1 MPRWKTL
8 LVPTAVAVLT
18 FVAFLPALGNDFVS
32 WDDDR
37 NFLLNPNY
45 RGLGLHQLRWMW
57 TTFHMGHYVPLSWM
71 TLGLDY
77 ELWGMDARGYH
88 FTNLV
93 LHCAG
98 VVVVYFVA
106 LRLLRA
112 ALDSQAPVS
121 SGALQLAAGLG
132 VLMYSVHPLRVESVA
147 WATERRDVLS
157 ALFVAASVL
166 AYLRFAAPQRTH
178 ARRWYWISV
187 GLFIAGLLSKATAL
201 TLPAVLLVLNWY
213 PLRRV
218 GSGRGWWTAEARSV
232 YRESLPFV
240 IPAVAIIPLT
250 IVALAPGKQLTFGA
264 KLAVSAYSLV
274 LYFWKFILPARLSPL
289 YVMPKHIDPF
299 QARFIAAYLA
309 VAAALVVAF
318 SMRRRAPAILAA
330 TACYLLIITPM
341 LGVVQN
347 GPQIAADRYT
357 YHASPAIA
365 VLIAAGS
372 AWLLAGRGR
381 AATLALASLAIGTL
395 MTLTWRQ
402 TTYWHDSERFWRYVL
417 SVQPESDLAHTM
429 VGNFDLAE
437 NRLDEAIANYRYSL
451 SIDSGYVD
459 SHNNLG
465 IALSKK
471 GDYAAAAPLFR
482 AALRIDPNDWTTH
495 NNLGIAAVH
504 LGQIDEAI
512 TEFGAVVRLNPPFAD
527 AHHNL
532 GVALARA
539 GRYSEAVDQFRM
551 TLQLDPEHA
560 EARTYLE
567 KALQLASAP
576 RRSGS

>member
-8 LVPTAVAVLT
+8 IGPTAVALLT
-18 FVAFLPALGNDFVS
+18 FVAFLPTLGNDFVS

-45 RGLGLHQLRWMW
+45 RGLGLGQLRWMW
-57 TTFHMGHYVPLSWM
+57 TTFHMGHYVPVSWM

-98 VVVVYFVA
+98 AVALYFIA

-112 ALDSQAPVS
+112 AFEGRASISEGTLR
-121 SGALQLAAGLG
+121 LAAVLG
-132 VLMYSVHPLRVESVA
+132 VLTYSVHPLRVESVA

-157 ALFVAASVL
+157 ALLVSASLL
-166 AYLRFAAPQRTH
+166 AYLRFVTPQGER
-178 ARRWYWISV
+178 ARRWYWASIA
-187 GLFIAGLLSKATAL
+187 LFAVALLSKATAL

-213 PLRRV
+213 PFRRI
-218 GSGRGWWTAEARSV
+218 GGERGWWTAEARAV
-232 YRESLPFV
+232 YRELLPFA
-240 IPAVAIIPLT
+240 IPAALIVPLT
-250 IVALAPGKQLTFGA
+250 IVALAPGKQLTLGA
-264 KLAVSAYSLV
+264 KLAVSAYSLL
-274 LYFWKFILPARLSPL
+274 LYLWKFIVPMRLSPL
-289 YVMPKHIDPF
+289 YVMPRQIDPF
-299 QARFIAAYLA
+299 QARFVAAYAVGIVMLA
-309 VAAALVVAF
+309 LAF
-318 SMRRRAPAILAA
+318 AMRRRVPAILASVV
-330 TACYLLIITPM
+330 CYLLIITPM

-365 VLIAAGS
+365 ILVAAGL
-372 AWLLAGRGR
+372 ALLLSGRGR
-381 AATLALASLAIGTL
+381 AATTAAVSLVIATF
-395 MTLTWRQ
+395 MVLTWRQ

-437 NRLDEAIANYRYSL
+437 NRLDDAIANYRFSL
-451 SIDSGYVD
+451 SVDSGYVD

-465 IALSKK
+465 IALSRK
-471 GDYAAAAPLFR
+471 GDYAEAAPIFR
-482 AALRIDPNDWTTH
+482 AALRIDPSDWSTH

-512 TEFGAVVRLNPPFAD
+512 SEFGAVVRLNPSFAD

-539 GRYSEAVDQFRM
+539 GRYPEAIDQFRA
-551 TLQLDPEHA
+551 TLKLVPEHA
-560 EARTYLE
+560 EARDYLE
-567 KALQLASAP
+567 KALRLEAS
-576 RRSGS
+576 RRG